1 MSKHRFG
8 LFALLV
14 SFLAGAV
21 GVGGFVAAV
30 EYTNRTEFCISCH
43 EMEQTVYQ
51 EYLASPHYKSA
62 SGTGAGCA
70 DCHVPRE
77 WPAKIVRKVRATG
90 ELYHAFLGTIDTPE
104 KFAEHRLEMAQAVA
118 SRRGEDGAGD
128 GEGHDLHRVPQGHR
142 PRVAGGLRRRRLACR
157 DLFLLSVSAVFQH
170 PPSWGRPASMIAS
183 TECA

>member
-1 MSKHRFG
+1 MANRRFG
-8 LFALLV
+8 LLALLV
-14 SFLAGAV
+14 SFAAGAV

-104 KFAEHRLEMAQAVA
+104 KFAEHRLEMAERVWAEMEANDSRECRACHDMQRMDFHKQ
-118 SRRGEDGAGD
+118 SRRAAEKMEPAMEKGTTCIECHKGIAHELP
-128 GEGHDLHRVPQGHR
+128 EGYD
-142 PRVAGGLRRRRLACR
+142 
-157 DLFLLSVSAVFQH
+157 DDD
-170 PPSWGRPASMIAS
+170 
-183 TECA
+183 